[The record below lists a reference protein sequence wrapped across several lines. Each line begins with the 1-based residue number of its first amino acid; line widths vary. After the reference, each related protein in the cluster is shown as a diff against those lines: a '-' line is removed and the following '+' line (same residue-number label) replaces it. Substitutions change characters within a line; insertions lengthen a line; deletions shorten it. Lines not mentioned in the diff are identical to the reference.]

1 MMCWDDE
8 LASHRQKKIMDLL
21 MEENADQE
29 LFSNEVKEQAG
40 FGKGANVITCIHVK
54 RIAQSGFHVYMF
66 EGGVKPDVTSIRCG

>member
-1 MMCWDDE
+1 MCWDDE
-8 LASHRQKKIMDLL
+8 LASYRKKIMELF
-21 MEENADQE
+21 MEEDADQE

-66 EGGVKPDVTSIRCG
+66 AGESKLNVTSIRCG